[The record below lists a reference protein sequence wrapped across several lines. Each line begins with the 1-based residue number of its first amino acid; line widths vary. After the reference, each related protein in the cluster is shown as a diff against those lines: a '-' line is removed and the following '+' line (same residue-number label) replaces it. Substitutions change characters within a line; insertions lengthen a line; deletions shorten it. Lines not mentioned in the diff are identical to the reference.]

1 MCCYN
6 SQVLGLFCYNV
17 VQILKMSSHFTLFK
31 NKKKFDLGI
40 LESEAHR
47 HQHSEL
53 LQKINEC
60 EWHCLMMHTQ
70 RVLNTPNFIK
80 LAEAVQK
87 LGGPKALE
95 NIQLHTAAGDVCA
108 TEKLLRLLGNT
119 ERSAR
124 GTETALV

>member
-1 MCCYN
+1 MG
-6 SQVLGLFCYNV
+6 V
-17 VQILKMSSHFTLFK
+17 
-31 NKKKFDLGI
+31 

-47 HQHSEL
+47 HNNTAFL
-53 LQKINEC
+53 KKLAEC

-108 TEKLLRLLGNT
+108 TERLLRLLGAK

-124 GTETALV
+124 STDTAAV